1 MSKEIKLSSHMKF
14 AHARYRKDGGDC
26 SAEAFR
32 EDVLLPAL
40 KKNPTVTL
48 DMTSDFGVPMSFSEE
63 LFGGIVRRGD
73 LSAEELLTKLNVVS
87 DDTFESDMI
96 IRLIKRAES

>member
-1 MSKEIKLSSHMKF
+1 MKF
-14 AHARYRKDGGDC
+14 AYSRYRAEGGDT

-40 KKNPTVTL
+40 KKNSTVTI

-63 LFGGIVRRGD
+63 LFGGIIRKGD
-73 LSAEELLTKLNVVS
+73 FSAEELITKLNVVS
-87 DDTFESDMI
+87 DDPFEADMI
-96 IRLIKRAES
+96 IRLIKRAGS